1 MFRVNLI
8 IILFYNL
15 SYSQNYQQ
23 MLNAH
28 SEWHLTSC
36 NNGCITDV
44 YYTDG
49 DTNFNNYN
57 YKILNGFHYI
67 SKTFWIRENIQ
78 EQKIYMSYQNPG
90 FERREVLLY
99 DFSLEVGDTIY
110 LTNPISPFS
119 FISGDFTVDS
129 IEYILLNNIYHK
141 KINLI
146 SLGNTINESPIWI
159 EGIGSLSMINAPGG
173 TPNVNGAGKLS
184 CYFKNN
190 TLIYFQMDSISS
202 CNSISTNLNET
213 LSENTTEKKIIK
225 ITDILLRDVH
235 FKKNKMLLYFYS
247 DGTIEKKY
255 IKY

>member
-15 SYSQNYQQ
+15 GYSQNYQQ
-23 MLNAH
+23 MLNTH

-44 YYTDG
+44 YYIDG
-49 DTNFNNYN
+49 DTSFNNYN

-78 EQKIYMSYQNPG
+78 EQKIYMSYENPG

-99 DFSLEVGDTIY
+99 DFSLELGDTIT

-119 FISGDFTVDS
+119 TNPGDFSVDS
-129 IEYILLNNIYHK
+129 IEFILLNNNYHK
-141 KINLI
+141 KITLSSI
-146 SLGNTINESPIWI
+146 DNTISESPIWI

-173 TPNVNGAGKLS
+173 TPNINGAGKLS

-190 TLIYFQMDSISS
+190 TLIYFQLDSISS
-202 CNSISTNLNET
+202 CNSIITNLNET
-213 LSENTTEKKIIK
+213 LSDNTTTKKIIK

-255 IKY
+255 VKY